1 MTHAYPP
8 GAIPRQD
15 PARLPLE
22 GWIVR
27 SGGSGGPR
35 PAQGWAT
42 RLLTQLGAHAEE
54 DPASD
59 GVCLEAPV
67 GRGGRQVQVSA
78 GRTAADPATDW
89 AESGA
94 MELTGIPDGAPLLA
108 PGEPASAARGAAL
121 AIELLTTLIP
131 GAATVAMDGAALL
144 GERAAAA
151 GLTRRGDVSAGGTCR
166 LVPAEDGLL
175 AVNLPRPEDFA
186 AVPAW
191 LEILPHELGGT
202 DDTTGTWEVV
212 MRECAGRPA
221 ASLVERARLLG
232 IPVAAIPSSPAAPRA
247 EGSPPWH
254 IEPVRDADAHI
265 DSDADARID
274 SDLGVGPVDVPG
286 VVADFSSM
294 WAGPLCANL
303 LGIAGFEIV
312 KIESIHR
319 PDGARLGPR
328 DFFDLM
334 HGGHRSIAVDFSNS
348 DDVERLREFIAGVDV
363 VIESSRPRALGQLG
377 LGAETFLNR
386 PGRGPVVWVSVT
398 GFGRRGPLSNAV
410 AFGDD
415 AAASAGLVA
424 AGPGGRTVFCGD
436 AIADPL
442 AGLHAALAALGM
454 WVGGCAGLVDVSLH
468 GVAASVLVPTTHMTL
483 GFGNRRS
490 NAEVS
495 RPRARPVVE
504 RAPELG
510 SDTEAVLGPLAR
522 G

>member
-1 MTHAYPP
+1 MTHADSP
-8 GAIPRQD
+8 GAISRED

-27 SGGSGGPR
+27 SGGGGGAR

-94 MELTGIPDGAPLLA
+94 MELTGMPDGAPLLA
-108 PGEPASAARGAAL
+108 PGEPASAARGATL
-121 AIELLTTLIP
+121 AIELLTALIP
-131 GAATVAMDGAALL
+131 GAVTVAVDGAALL

-151 GLTRRGDVSAGGTCR
+151 GLTRRGDVSPGGTCR

-202 DDTTGTWEVV
+202 DDTPGTWEVV

-232 IPVAAIPSSPAAPRA
+232 IPVAAVPSSPAAPRA

-254 IEPVRDADAHI
+254 IEPVRDADADADADAHIDADADAHI
-265 DSDADARID
+265 DSDADALID
-274 SDLGVGPVDVPG
+274 SHADAHADAHVDSGLGVGPVDAPG

-363 VIESSRPRALGQLG
+363 VIESSRPRALDQLG
-377 LGAETFLNR
+377 LGADAFLHR
-386 PGRGPVVWVSVT
+386 SGRRHVVWVAVT

-454 WVGGCAGLVDVSLH
+454 
-468 GVAASVLVPTTHMTL
+468 
-483 GFGNRRS
+483 
-490 NAEVS
+490 
-495 RPRARPVVE
+495 
-504 RAPELG
+504 
-510 SDTEAVLGPLAR
+510 
-522 G
+522 